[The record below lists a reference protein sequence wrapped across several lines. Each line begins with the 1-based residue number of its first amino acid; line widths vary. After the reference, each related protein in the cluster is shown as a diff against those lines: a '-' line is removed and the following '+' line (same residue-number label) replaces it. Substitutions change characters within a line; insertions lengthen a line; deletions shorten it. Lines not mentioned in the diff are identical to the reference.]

1 MVELKKAQLLQKVT
15 EQASKEEDN
24 QFFEETL
31 GHMLAEGLSLEQ
43 ISLGLVKLQLGNA
56 LEEFAEMNFNPEFG
70 RSERGERGG
79 SRRDRGG
86 RGERGRGRDRDRG
99 RDRAPRD
106 RGRREANMSRLFLN
120 IGKKDRVRPNDIVGA
135 IAGETGVP
143 GSSIGGIDIYD
154 SFTFV
159 DIPSKDA
166 AHVISVMNTNTI
178 KGRPVNVELSKG

>member
-1 MVELKKAQLLQKVT
+1 
-15 EQASKEEDN
+15 
-24 QFFEETL
+24 
-31 GHMLAEGLSLEQ
+31 
-43 ISLGLVKLQLGNA
+43 
-56 LEEFAEMNFNPEFG
+56 
-70 RSERGERGG
+70 
-79 SRRDRGG
+79 
-86 RGERGRGRDRDRG
+86 
-99 RDRAPRD
+99 
-106 RGRREANMSRLFLN
+106 LFLN

-154 SFTFV
+154 SFSFV